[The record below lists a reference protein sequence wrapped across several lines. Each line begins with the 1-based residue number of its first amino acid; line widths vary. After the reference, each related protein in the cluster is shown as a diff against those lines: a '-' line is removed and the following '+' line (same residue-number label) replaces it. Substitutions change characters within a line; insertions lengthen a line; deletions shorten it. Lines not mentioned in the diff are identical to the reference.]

1 MANLKSDLDDYLLQN
16 ENRRSYKFNLPFSTS
31 NFFTRSNEETPTS
44 TTTTSSWF
52 EEVQKEYFTLT
63 RTQRFMG
70 FGICLFFGILCF
82 ILSFLYIPILLL
94 QARKFA
100 LLFTLGSLFFIFS
113 FSFLWGPWS
122 HLKSMFSRE
131 RALTTS
137 LYGFTLIATLY
148 CALHLQS
155 TPLTVI
161 CAVGQV
167 LALMWMMMG
176 SIPDEALTCNVCDRS
191 FPTRRQLSDHQQK
204 KRHFGCSSCDSLFP
218 SLMALE
224 HHKEEFQHWS
234 DSCCSRS
241 DSDESDDC
249 RDDAHRL
256 I

>member
-16 ENRRSYKFNLPFSTS
+16 ESRRSYKFGLPSFSRPS
-31 NFFTRSNEETPTS
+31 FLSRSNDDSPTS
-44 TTTTSSWF
+44 TSSTSTWF
-52 EEVQKEYFTLT
+52 DNVQKEYFTLS

-70 FGICLFFGILCF
+70 FGICMCFGLLCF

-113 FSFLWGPWS
+113 FSFLYGPWS
-122 HLKSMFSRE
+122 HFKSLFSKE

-137 LYGFTLIATLY
+137 LYGSTLIATLY

-155 TPLTVI
+155 TPLTII

-167 LALMWMMMG
+167 LALLWMMVGYVPGG
-176 SIPDEALTCNVCDRS
+176 SSGMR
-191 FPTRRQLSDHQQK
+191 F
-204 KRHFGCSSCDSLFP
+204 FGSMFKSSVSNTLP
-218 SLMALE
+218 
-224 HHKEEFQHWS
+224 
-234 DSCCSRS
+234 
-241 DSDESDDC
+241 
-249 RDDAHRL
+249 